1 MRRRITTLIVLLA
14 ISSTSVTAA
23 NAEVVTFQ
31 CNGGTYSVEMPAA
44 SITKSNGCTGNLIID
59 SSVKS
64 IGYRAFFLSN
74 ITSVSIP
81 NSVTS
86 IGIDAFAGSALTFA
100 VIPDSVTILG
110 LGAFHAS
117 KISSVV
123 ISNSLKVI
131 SANSFSFTHYLTSV
145 VIPVGVQTIERYAFW
160 ESKVSSVTIP
170 NTVTAIGVGA
180 FSGAKITQVDIP
192 DSVKTIGRYAFDEVI
207 TSIIHCGAKGEL
219 PIMPTCPAERK
230 AIIDAAAKSAAKAA
244 TAKKTTITCVKEKL
258 IKKVTAIK
266 PKCPSGYRA
275 K

>member
-1 MRRRITTLIVLLA
+1 MRRRITTLIIVLA

-23 NAEVVTFQ
+23 NAEVVTFP
-31 CNGGTYSVEMPAA
+31 CTGGTYSVDMQAA

-59 SSVKS
+59 PSVKS
-64 IGYRAFFLSN
+64 IGSRAFYSSK

-86 IGIDAFAGSALTFA
+86 IGAEAFAYSALTSV
-100 VIPDSVTILG
+100 VIPSSVTSLG
-110 LGAFHAS
+110 DGAFSVSA
-117 KISSVV
+117 INSVV

-131 SANSFSFTHYLTSV
+131 SYNSFAFTHYLTSV
-145 VIPVGVQTIERYAFW
+145 VIPVGVQTIDRYAFW

-180 FSGAKITQVDIP
+180 FSGAKITKVDIP

-207 TSIIHCGAKGEL
+207 TSIIYCGAKGEL
-219 PIMPTCPAERK
+219 PITPTCPAERK

-244 TAKKTTITCVKEKL
+244 TAKKATITCVKGKL
-258 IKKVTAIK
+258 VKKLTAVK